1 LLIDPIVKVQDPNI
15 KGLTSFGK
23 KRSERE
29 RRKEKRRKNNSL

>member
-1 LLIDPIVKVQDPNI
+1 MKVQDPNI

-23 KRSERE
+23 KMSERK